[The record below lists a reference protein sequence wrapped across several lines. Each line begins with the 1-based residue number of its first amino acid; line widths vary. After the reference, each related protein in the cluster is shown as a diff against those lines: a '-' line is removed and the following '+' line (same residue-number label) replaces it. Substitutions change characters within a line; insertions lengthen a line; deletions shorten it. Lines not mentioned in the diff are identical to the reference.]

1 VTGKFLLAVVYII
14 EACEWAKAKA
24 NQATRRAMEAGL
36 EGYFAFLRGKRVTYW
51 GGDGLGTSTPN
62 GFPEPHRPKARHK

>member
-1 VTGKFLLAVVYII
+1 MTGKFLLAVVYII

-51 GGDGLGTSTPN
+51 GRTGDEHTEW
-62 GFPEPHRPKARHK
+62 FPGAAPAKSAS

>member
-1 VTGKFLLAVVYII
+1 MTGKFLLAVVYII

-36 EGYFAFLRGKRVTYW
+36 EGYFAFLRGKRVTCW
-51 GGDGLGTSTPN
+51 GRTGDEHSEW
-62 GFPEPHRPKARHK
+62 FPGAAPTKSAS